1 MIKNFFYPDVL
12 DIKFSDM
19 LSKLRDKDLSD
30 SHPPL
35 NIAFLRN
42 ITIEPMM
49 PFFEYQ
55 CMTKGVKSNNYICDF
70 DNIMQDVLDEN
81 SRLYKHE
88 PKIIFIF
95 IKLEEI
101 ASKLCL
107 QFSELSSSQITQNIK
122 DIISYYKSMLD
133 ALREQ
138 SNALIVFNNFEI
150 NPYPPEGI
158 FDSQKSM
165 AYLTL

>member
-1 MIKNFFYPDVL
+1 VIKNFFYPDVL

-70 DNIMQDVLDEN
+70 DNIMQDVLD
-81 SRLYKHE
+81 
-88 PKIIFIF
+88 
-95 IKLEEI
+95 
-101 ASKLCL
+101 
-107 QFSELSSSQITQNIK
+107 
-122 DIISYYKSMLD
+122 
-133 ALREQ
+133 
-138 SNALIVFNNFEI
+138 
-150 NPYPPEGI
+150 
-158 FDSQKSM
+158 
-165 AYLTL
+165 